1 MMTDG
6 VIVMMAATKKLNAE
20 WTVVG
25 SVDRACIKVE
35 YEAMII
41 GGSGG
46 KLGSGGGV
54 VALMDPW
61 EGW

>member
-6 VIVMMAATKKLNAE
+6 VIVIMAATMKLKARCIVEGNVE
-20 WTVVG
+20 
-25 SVDRACIKVE
+25 RACIKVE
-35 YEAMII
+35 YDAMII

-46 KLGSGGGV
+46 KSGSIDDAISVGF
-54 VALMDPW
+54 